1 MVKAHYNKIYTYKFQ
16 KYINLNDNKKTIKM
30 FGAFQVVQ

>member
-16 KYINLNDNKKTIKM
+16 NYINLNNNKKAIKM